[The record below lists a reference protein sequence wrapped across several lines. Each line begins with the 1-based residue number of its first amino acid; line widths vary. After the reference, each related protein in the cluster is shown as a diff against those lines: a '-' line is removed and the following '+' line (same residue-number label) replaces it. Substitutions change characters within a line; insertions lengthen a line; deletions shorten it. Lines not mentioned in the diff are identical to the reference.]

1 MDSAGLNVI
10 VNSRVAPGANSITRD
25 GCGVEKVRVNGDV
38 NFTFNSL
45 LQVEKINDLY
55 YINQSWDE

>member
-45 LQVEKINDLY
+45 LQVEKSLIHNL
-55 YINQSWDE
+55 